1 MTESLRRYR
10 RFRRYLGRPTSLR
23 QHLLRW
29 LLPAYVLVGVLI
41 TALSWLNAADMVH
54 SFMDGQMESF
64 ARLNEGADHAS
75 SLKAVDEKESGYSML
90 LWSPDGRLLDASE
103 PGLPL
108 FADLPTGHATVK
120 HGKDQWLVY
129 TLRSDS
135 GVLQCLQ
142 RMSFR
147 RHVIFEFSNKTLI
160 YPLLLIPLSSYLI
173 WLVIRASLRPL
184 ERVSEAAAAQDERNL
199 SALPLTGVPDE
210 IRPLVQ
216 SINSL
221 LARLRQSF
229 SAQQRFVH
237 DAAHELRTPM
247 AALKLQL
254 QNLRAEI
261 PEAGQARIDAME
273 SGVQRAHRL
282 VEQMLRLARGDAKT
296 RRVSQPVS
304 LENLLRESIAALM
317 PLADAR
323 RIDLGCEIERDVVV
337 QGQADELRS
346 VIDNLIDNALRYS
359 PQNGTVDLRLSRDK
373 DGAACIEILDEGP
386 GISGEHLPRV
396 FDRFFRVLGTGVEGS
411 GLGLAIA
418 QGAALRQGAQIE
430 LHNRPGR
437 GLVARLRFDPQAV

>member
-1 MTESLRRYR
+1 MIGYVREWLR
-10 RFRRYLGRPTSLR
+10 FPTSLR
-23 QHLLRW
+23 QRLLRW
-29 LLPAYVLVGVLI
+29 LIPAYVLVAVLI
-41 TALSWLNAADMVH
+41 SALSWLNAADMVH

-108 FADLPTGHATVK
+108 FADLPTGHAKVK
-120 HGKDQWLVY
+120 SGKEHWLVY

-135 GVLQCLQ
+135 GVVQCLQ
-142 RMSFR
+142 RLSFR

-160 YPLLLIPLSSYLI
+160 YPFLLIPLSSYLI

-184 ERVSEAAAAQDERNL
+184 ERVSEAAAAQNERNL
-199 SALPLTGVPDE
+199 SALPLSGVPDE

-229 SAQQRFVH
+229 AAQQRFVH

-247 AALKLQL
+247 AALQLQL

-261 PEAGQARIDAME
+261 PEYGQARIDTME
-273 SGVQRAHRL
+273 SGVHRAHRL
-282 VEQMLRLARGDAKT
+282 VEQLLRLARGDAET
-296 RRVSQPVS
+296 LRIAHPIS

-323 RIDLGCEIERDVVV
+323 KIDLGCEIDRDVVV
-337 QGQADELRS
+337 PGQADELRS
-346 VIDNLIDNALRYS
+346 MIDNLIDNALRYS
-359 PQNGTVDLRLSRDK
+359 PRGGTVDVRLSCEES
-373 DGAACIEILDEGP
+373 GAACIEIIDQGP
-386 GISGEHLPRV
+386 GISSEHLPRV

-430 LHNRPGR
+430 LRNRPDR
-437 GLVARLRFDPQAV
+437 GLIARVCFDPQVSG

>member
-1 MTESLRRYR
+1 MIDQMIRVLRGWLS
-10 RFRRYLGRPTSLR
+10 FPTSLR
-23 QHLLRW
+23 QRLLRW
-29 LLPAYVLVGVLI
+29 LIPAYVLVGLLI
-41 TALSWLNAADMVH
+41 TALSLLNAADMVH

-90 LWSPDGRLLDASE
+90 LWSPDGRLIDASE
-103 PGLPL
+103 PGLPQ
-108 FADLPTGHATVK
+108 FADLPTGHTKVK
-120 HGKDQWLVY
+120 HGKEHWLIY

-135 GVLQCLQ
+135 GVVQCLQ
-142 RMSFR
+142 RLRFR

-184 ERVSEAAAAQDERNL
+184 ERVSEAAAAQNERNL

-229 SAQQRFVH
+229 AAQQRFVH

-261 PEAGQARIDAME
+261 PDAGQARIDAME

-282 VEQMLRLARGDAKT
+282 VEQLLRLARGDAET
-296 RRVSQPVS
+296 IRAAQPVS

-337 QGQADELRS
+337 HGQADELRS
-346 VIDNLIDNALRYS
+346 LIDNLIDNALRYS
-359 PQNGTVDLRLSRDK
+359 PQGATVDVRLVCGESSETL
-373 DGAACIEILDEGP
+373 IEIVDEGP
-386 GISGEHLPRV
+386 GISSEHLPRV

-418 QGAALRQGAQIE
+418 QGAAQRQGARIE
-430 LHNRPGR
+430 LHNRPGG
-437 GLVARLRFDPQAV
+437 GLLARIRFAPQVAA

>member
-1 MTESLRRYR
+1 
-10 RFRRYLGRPTSLR
+10 
-23 QHLLRW
+23 
-29 LLPAYVLVGVLI
+29 
-41 TALSWLNAADMVH
+41 
-54 SFMDGQMESF
+54 
-64 ARLNEGADHAS
+64 
-75 SLKAVDEKESGYSML
+75 
-90 LWSPDGRLLDASE
+90 
-103 PGLPL
+103 
-108 FADLPTGHATVK
+108 
-120 HGKDQWLVY
+120 
-129 TLRSDS
+129 
-135 GVLQCLQ
+135 
-142 RMSFR
+142 
-147 RHVIFEFSNKTLI
+147 
-160 YPLLLIPLSSYLI
+160 
-173 WLVIRASLRPL
+173 
-184 ERVSEAAAAQDERNL
+184 
-199 SALPLTGVPDE
+199 
-210 IRPLVQ
+210 
-216 SINSL
+216 L

-282 VEQMLRLARGDAKT
+282 VEQMLRLARGDAET
-296 RRVSQPVS
+296 RRASQPVS

-323 RIDLGCEIERDVVV
+323 KIDLGCEIERDVVV

-359 PQNGTVDLRLSRDK
+359 PQNGTVDLRLSRDE